1 MPYCNLIDIK
11 RMVDEAVLI
20 SLTDDE
26 DSGDVVSSVVDAAIS
41 DADAM
46 IDTYL
51 AGKYSV
57 PISPTPSIVRK
68 LSVDI
73 ALYNLFSRRGRVSE
87 ATEQRYKDAV
97 SMLRDVS
104 KGNAAI
110 AGATDAPEER
120 SDDVVIITNS
130 TRLFSRSSM
139 AGF

>member
-11 RMVDEAVLI
+11 RMVDEAELI

-51 AGKYSV
+51 AGKYTV
-57 PISPTPSIVRK
+57 PISPTPSIIRK

-110 AGATDAPEER
+110 TGATDAPEER

>member
-1 MPYCNLIDIK
+1 
-11 RMVDEAVLI
+11 MVDEVELI

-104 KGNAAI
+104 KGSAAI
-110 AGATDAPEER
+110 TGATDAPEER
-120 SDDVVIITNS
+120 SDDVVIITGS
-130 TRLFSRSSM
+130 TRLLSRTSM
-139 AGF
+139 VGF